1 MKNLK
6 QERYFYIFLK
16 TFDKVEHKGRI
27 CKLCKYGFS
36 CDLLSL
42 LIDVLTNKKQR
53 VALNG
58 QNSSWADIKVNYF
71 WLMFHFIGILD

>member
-1 MKNLK
+1 MKDLK

-58 QNSSWADIKVNYF
+58 QN
-71 WLMFHFIGILD
+71 

>member
-1 MKNLK
+1 MKDLK
-6 QERYFYIFLK
+6 QERYFYILLK